1 MHRRTIPS
9 VIATTLLFA
18 APLPSA
24 LSADDPERVDLFGAQ
39 TYGYDAYRIPS
50 LIVTG
55 AGTVLAFCEGR
66 RHSARDAG
74 DIDLLLRRSTDGGHV
89 FDAPQTVWDEREN
102 TCGNPCPVVDRDT
115 GTIWL
120 LVTHNLGADTEEA
133 ITKGTAKGTR
143 TVWLTRSTDDGRT
156 WAPPA
161 DITAMVKKPD
171 WTWYA
176 TGPGAGIQLRSGRL
190 VIPCDHRSTG
200 DFSHVIYSDDHGA
213 TWQIGGVAGPGCNEC
228 EVVEQSDGALL
239 LNMRNYNPARSCRAI
254 ALSHDQGQTWS
265 ATRLS
270 ATLIEPTCQASLRRF
285 SWAKAEGKSR
295 LLFSNPASQTA
306 RENLT
311 VRVSYD
317 EGETWP
323 ENKVIDAGP
332 AAYSCL
338 SVLPDRT
345 ILCLYENG
353 QKNAYEKISL
363 ARFTLEWVTEGRDR

>member
-1 MHRRTIPS
+1 MHRRAIFS
-9 VIATTLLFA
+9 VVATTFLFA
-18 APLPSA
+18 APLLSA
-24 LSADDPERVDLFGAQ
+24 LSADDPERVDLFSAR
-39 TYGYDAYRIPS
+39 TYGYDACRIPS
-50 LIVTG
+50 LIVTSQ
-55 AGTVLAFCEGR
+55 GTVLAFCEGR

-74 DIDLLLRRSTDGGHV
+74 DIDLLLRRSTDAGHT
-89 FDAPQTVWDEREN
+89 FEPPQTVWDEGEN

-120 LVTHNLGADTEEA
+120 LVTHNLGSDTEEA
-133 ITKGTAKGTR
+133 ITRGTAKGTR

-156 WAPPA
+156 WAPPT

-200 DFSHVIYSDDHGA
+200 DFSHIIYSDDHGA

-254 ALSHDQGQTWS
+254 AISHEQGQTWS
-265 ATRLS
+265 AARLD

-285 SWAKAEGKSR
+285 SWAKAEEKSR
-295 LLFSNPASQTA
+295 LLFSNPASQAA

-323 ENKVIDAGP
+323 ESKVIHAGP

-353 QKNAYEKISL
+353 RENSYEKITL
-363 ARFTLEWVTEGRDR
+363 ARFTLDWVTEGRDR